1 MDGHLRF
8 YTTVLRVKCK
18 FTSVIFIHPCVFE
31 SEILFFTLILAEKLG
46 LLILG
51 DAIYITRNAVIASPF
66 TFFFLLQIRS
76 WSLQG
81 LSYKGFQGP

>member
-1 MDGHLRF
+1 MDGYLRF

-18 FTSVIFIHPCVFE
+18 FTAVVFIHPCVLE
-31 SEILFFTLILAEKLG
+31 SEILFFTLMLAEKLG

-51 DAIYITRNAVIASPF
+51 DAIYITRSAAIASPF
-66 TFFFLLQIRS
+66 TVLFLLQIRG

-81 LSYKGFQGP
+81 LS